1 MFSIM
6 AEQTV
11 MNSSDLDA
19 QACWT
24 LLIMCV
30 VQVPLSSDAICWLRL
45 LIARYYAAVHI
56 VLYVTAWSIEKF
68 LHAGCQRTSH
78 MITQLILWN
87 SPSCTWEVAAGHWL
101 QRALVVNHSILILHD
116 RNRSYR
122 QPDFWVVIVLW
133 LGGYGPSTEK
143 FWSYSHI
150 LPASLNHLWSI
161 WLVIFITCQYEVS
174 WHLAADMWLHWHL
187 SILCQSISLF
197 AAVEQMLKCHW
208 SLQARLV
215 YH

>member
-1 MFSIM
+1 M
-6 AEQTV
+6 
-11 MNSSDLDA
+11 
-19 QACWT
+19 
-24 LLIMCV
+24 IMCV
-30 VQVPLSSDAICWLRL
+30 VQAPLSSDAICWLRL
-45 LIARYYAAVHI
+45 LIARYAVVHI

-78 MITQLILWN
+78 MITQPILWN

-101 QRALVVNHSILILHD
+101 QRTLVVNHSILILHD

-143 FWSYSHI
+143 FWSHSHI
-150 LPASLNHLWSI
+150 LPASLNDLWSI
-161 WLVIFITCQYEVS
+161 WLTSDFHYMPVWSKLTSGCRHVTA
-174 WHLAADMWLHWHL
+174 LTL

-208 SLQARLV
+208 SLHAHLV